1 MLRLRID
8 ADTPEWSPVALARG
22 CRKSQASSAAY
33 LVLVQEQPIRRLR
46 VTGEVEHLIKIG
58 TDLQRF
64 ATAAGIHNVMTDNGY
79 QELILLTMFGLRKLR
94 REGNDAVDDEG
105 REYELKTVGRTS
117 SDGRRKSS
125 LSVTTEHT
133 MTLANIERYRA
144 AHLWIIAIFDQSL
157 PEVIYEITPAALEP
171 YFSAWATRL
180 DERDGD
186 WRLVRDH
193 LNNPKIPIW
202 FVERHGVRVW
212 PPETA
217 NLGADS
223 QR

>member
-1 MLRLRID
+1 MQD
-8 ADTPEWSPVALARG
+8 
-22 CRKSQASSAAY
+22 
-33 LVLVQEQPIRRLR
+33 QPIRRLR

-58 TDLQRF
+58 TDLQRY

-105 REYELKTVGRTS
+105 REYELMTVGRTS
-117 SDGRRKSS
+117 SDGRRKTS

-133 MTLANIERYRA
+133 LTPANIERYRA

-171 YFSAWATRL
+171 YFAAWEDRL

-202 FVERHGVRVW
+202 FVERYGVRVW
-212 PPETA
+212 PPEA
-217 NLGADS
+217 ASL
-223 QR
+223 